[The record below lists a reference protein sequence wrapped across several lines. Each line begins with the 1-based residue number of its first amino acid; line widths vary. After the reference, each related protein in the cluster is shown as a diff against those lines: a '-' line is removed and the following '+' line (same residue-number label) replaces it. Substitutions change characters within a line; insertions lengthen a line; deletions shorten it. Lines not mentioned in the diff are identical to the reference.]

1 MSSINQ
7 DFVANLSI
15 NMFADGADL
24 SEIEKLN
31 KNPLVSGFTTNPTLM
46 RKSGVSDYIS
56 FATSAAEMVYP
67 KPISLE
73 VFADD
78 FKEMEIQARLIKS
91 ISENV
96 YVKIPITNTRGQS
109 STGLISTLSKDGIKL
124 NVTAIFT
131 EQQVVECCEA
141 VDTGAASVIS
151 VFAGRIADAGVD
163 PVPLMTKFATSVHQ
177 IPGAE
182 LLWASPREILNL
194 VQADSCG
201 ADIITM
207 TSDLWS
213 KISSLGKSL
222 EEFSLDTV
230 KMFYDDACAS
240 GFTL

>member
-1 MSSINQ
+1 
-7 DFVANLSI
+7 
-15 NMFADGADL
+15 MFADGADL

-109 STGLISTLSKDGIKL
+109 STGLVSTLSKDGIKL

-141 VDTGAASVIS
+141 VNTGAASVIS

-163 PVPLMTKFATSVHQ
+163 PVPLMTKFASYVHQ

-194 VQADSCG
+194 VQADRCG

-207 TSDLWS
+207 TLDLWN
-213 KISSLGKSL
+213 KMPSLGKSL

-230 KMFYDDACAS
+230 KMFYEDASAS

>member
-109 STGLISTLSKDGIKL
+109 STGLVSTLSKDGIKL

-141 VDTGAASVIS
+141 VNTGAASVIS

-163 PVPLMTKFATSVHQ
+163 PVPLMTKFASYVHQ

-194 VQADSCG
+194 VQADRCG

-207 TSDLWS
+207 TLDLWN
-213 KISSLGKSL
+213 KMPSLGKSL

-230 KMFYDDACAS
+230 KMFYEDASAS

>member
-1 MSSINQ
+1 
-7 DFVANLSI
+7 
-15 NMFADGADL
+15 MFADGADL

-109 STGLISTLSKDGIKL
+109 STGLVSTLSKDGIKL

-141 VDTGAASVIS
+141 VSTGAASVIS

-163 PVPLMTKFATSVHQ
+163 PVPLMTKFASYVHQ

-194 VQADSCG
+194 VQADRCG

-207 TSDLWS
+207 TLDLWN
-213 KISSLGKSL
+213 KMPSLGKSL

-230 KMFYDDACAS
+230 KMFYEDASAS